1 VLDGFLFLQFT
12 LEGVFGAVA
21 GLGKIAVGALLHRVG
36 VTVPELALHGVV
48 PALVAFVRLLGT
60 LAAVG
65 IIEKMIAR
73 AFWHSRP
80 FEYIL

>member
-21 GLGKIAVGALLHRVG
+21 GLGKIAVSAVLQRVR

-48 PALVAFVRLLGT
+48 TALVAFVRLLGT
-60 LAAVG
+60 LATVG

-73 AFWHSRP
+73 AFCHSRP